1 MEFKISRSLLEK
13 ILQNIVKLIP
23 PKSTYTVLQ
32 NIIIEA
38 KENKIFIEGTDL
50 DTFIKKFTKA
60 EVKKE
65 GKVLISGK
73 KLLEITREANVEELN
88 FKLKELN
95 LEISAGNAHFN
106 IPALDY
112 QEFPE
117 IPKFPEKRWF
127 EITIGEFTTQID
139 STIFMVSKDI
149 SRRPMNGALIQVKE
163 DTLNMVTTDGARLA
177 LYKKSLSGGAPSG
190 EVIVSPK
197 VFDLIE
203 YDIPEERV
211 EVFIEERMVGLKF
224 LNTSI
229 IARLIEGPYPNYEG
243 VIPRAFIGICSVE
256 KPFLEGA
263 LRRVSLVASPNLKNV
278 KFDFKRDNVLL
289 SAASPD
295 IGEAKEEIPCKYEG
309 EEISI
314 WYNAGFFLELLR
326 HINTEEAVIQLTSAT
341 SATLIK
347 PKEGESLIYLLMPLR
362 IDTYE

>member
-1 MEFKISRSLLEK
+1 MEFKINRGFLEK
-13 ILQNIVKLIP
+13 TLQSIVKLIP

-50 DTFIKKFTKA
+50 DIFIKKFVNA

-65 GKVLISGK
+65 GKVLIPGK
-73 KLLEITREANVEELN
+73 KLLEITREANIEELT

-95 LEISAGNAHFN
+95 LGIIAGNAHFN

-117 IPKFPEKRWF
+117 IPKFPEKKWF
-127 EITIGEFTTQID
+127 EITIGEFSTQID

-149 SRRPMNGALIQVKE
+149 SRRPMNGVLIQVKD

-177 LYKKSLSGGAPSG
+177 LYKQSLSAAPAG
-190 EVIVSPK
+190 EVIVTPK
-197 VFDLIE
+197 LFDLIE
-203 YDIPEERV
+203 YDRPEEKI
-211 EVFIEERMVGLKF
+211 ELFIEERMVGLKF
-224 LNTSI
+224 LSTSI

-243 VIPRAFIGICSVE
+243 VIPKAFIGTCSVE
-256 KPFLEGA
+256 RSFLEGA

-278 KFDFKRDNVLL
+278 KFDFRTDSILL

-309 EEISI
+309 EGISI
-314 WYNAGFFLELLR
+314 WYNAGFFLEILR
-326 HINTEEAVIQLTSAT
+326 HIITEEAIIQLTSAT
-341 SATLIK
+341 SATLVK